1 MAIFDTFQRTC
12 VAGVAVDELI
22 AIARSATCDLESCL
36 AHKLDNPEAADGV
49 YPIRTHDGHEYQAFC
64 DMTRNGGGWELVLRA
79 QSSDSVFTFDS
90 ELWTNDQL
98 LNEDRLKLSTD
109 VDSKFESF
117 LCEFFLNHFLQAFNG
132 VHAQPLV
139 NNVVAAG
146 CVSTLQ
152 LPVPTRPPA
161 A

>member
-1 MAIFDTFQRTC
+1 MIGDEAQMAIFDTFQRTC

-117 LCEFFLNHFLQAFNG
+117 LCEFFSNHFLQAFNG

-146 CVSTLQ
+146 CI
-152 LPVPTRPPA
+152 
-161 A
+161 

>member
-1 MAIFDTFQRTC
+1 MIGDEAQMAIFDTFQRTC

-117 LCEFFLNHFLQAFNG
+117 LCE
-132 VHAQPLV
+132 
-139 NNVVAAG
+139 
-146 CVSTLQ
+146 CT
-152 LPVPTRPPA
+152 PA
-161 A
+161 ACPHAAAA